1 MKYAWSGKGKNIFL
15 ACLTGMSLFFLSGCD
30 FGPERPNEGFFYY
43 TGFRD
48 WWRIPLVYPFQI
60 QVIDCFDS
68 GSFTRHKIPSLVAH
82 SESTQLL
89 SEITAFCDYGNYW
102 LFKGTESFS
111 VFHIATEKITHFGS
125 GEELERFLVSQKL
138 STPEWKDLK
147 TLYNERWRLA
157 DKVRQNPALGFW
169 TQRKNS
175 YGMRFP
181 LKMPWQVILTDSNV
195 YIGKYDPQQAY
206 SRRKVPLEWEK
217 MVENISL
224 IHYERTF
231 AAFKQKDGEK
241 TYGCLIYASGDVDYF
256 TTLEELNEF
265 VTRNYVDIAP
275 LELVEPVKLHDM
287 MWKAIDKIKRT
298 DPKTLPVD

>member
-1 MKYAWSGKGKNIFL
+1 MKYAWSGKGKNIL
-15 ACLTGMSLFFLSGCD
+15 LVCLTGMILFFFPGCD

-60 QVIDCFDS
+60 HVIDCFDS

-89 SEITAFCDYGNYW
+89 SEVTAFCDYGDYW
-102 LFKGTESFS
+102 LFKGAESFS
-111 VFHIATEKITHFGS
+111 AFHIATAKITHLGS
-125 GEELERFLVSQKL
+125 GEELERFLVSLKL

-147 TLYNERWRLA
+147 TLYNERWKLA
-157 DKVRQNPALGFW
+157 DNVRQNPALGFW

-175 YGMRFP
+175 YGLRFP

-195 YIGKYDPQQAY
+195 YIGKYDPQQ
-206 SRRKVPLEWEK
+206 SFSKRKSPLEWEK
-217 MVENISL
+217 VIENIAL

-241 TYGCLIYASGDVDYF
+241 PYGCLIYASGAVYCF
-256 TTLEELNEF
+256 ATQKELNEF
-265 VTRNYVDIAP
+265 VNRNYIDIAP

-298 DPKTLPVD
+298 NPKTLPID